1 MEHSGMGIDDLLSN
15 SSELFA
21 ITGLH
26 RSDLQGEDDSDDS
39 KYEIEVCF
47 SELEIHG
54 EEDMDY
60 ESEEEPSLHPSTPVG
75 STHTEDESAT
85 PDESDTAQIR
95 RDIPT
100 TWSDSF
106 TPLIDD

>member
-15 SSELFA
+15 SAELFA

-26 RSDLQGEDDSDDS
+26 RSYLPGEDDSDDS
-39 KYEIEVCF
+39 KDEIKVYF
-47 SELEIHG
+47 NELEIHD

-85 PDESDTAQIR
+85 PDESDTAPIR
-95 RDIPT
+95 QDIST
-100 TWSDSF
+100 T
-106 TPLIDD
+106 